1 MIVLIVFIPPFN
13 PICLYP
19 TLSACYLRARSTEG
33 LEFSRPGHLAVKIA
47 SDFNPSVD
55 CGAVI

>member
-1 MIVLIVFIPPFN
+1 MKNYLVTEELLSLVESYVLI
-13 PICLYP
+13 
-19 TLSACYLRARSTEG
+19 SRSSEG
-33 LEFSRPGHLAVKIA
+33 LEFSRPGHLAVEID